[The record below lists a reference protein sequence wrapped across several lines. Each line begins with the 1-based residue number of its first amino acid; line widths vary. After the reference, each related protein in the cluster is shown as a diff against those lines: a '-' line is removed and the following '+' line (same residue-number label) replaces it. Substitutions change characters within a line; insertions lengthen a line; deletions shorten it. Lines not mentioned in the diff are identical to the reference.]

1 MMGKKQLKKFSI
13 SKLSETNRVDKV
25 RNLKKSQQ
33 ISASRIDIFS
43 IRTWNVEMKQI
54 KFNGQALYK
63 HIVQGFSS
71 AG

>member
-43 IRTWNVEMKQI
+43 IRTWNV
-54 KFNGQALYK
+54 
-63 HIVQGFSS
+63 
-71 AG
+71 